1 MKKYAYL
8 SRLEELLAELPRE
21 QRMEILYQYEQYFE
35 AAGPAWEDA
44 VAASLG
50 TPEEA
55 AALILHGAEEPAAL
69 PNAERHRAALIALGL
84 AALLVLAL
92 LVNLLAAIA

>member
-1 MKKYAYL
+1 MTKYAYL

-21 QRMEILYQYEQYFE
+21 QRLDVLAQYEQFFDT
-35 AAGPAWEDA
+35 AGPGQEQA
-44 VAASLG
+44 VSASLG

-55 AALILHGAEEPAAL
+55 ASAILHGEAPPAAL
-69 PNAERHRAALIALGL
+69 PAADHGRAAVIALGL
-84 AALLVLAL
+84 AALLILTL